1 MNMRRA
7 VFLVAA
13 TAWIPIASAQAPR
26 SPTPAPVDAAVTAT
40 PVATGLEHPWG
51 LAMLPDGRMLVTER
65 PGRLR
70 MVDKDGKLS
79 PPLTGVPAVYARRQ
93 GGLLDVALSP
103 RFATDQLVYLSFSE
117 PGDGGAGTAV
127 ARGRLA
133 GNALEQ
139 VQVIWRQTPKVESPN
154 HWGSRLVFGKD
165 GTLFVTTGD
174 RYRFRDRVQD
184 LGSTIG
190 KVVRI
195 NADGSTPA
203 DNPFAKRDGA
213 RPEIWSYGHRNLQ
226 GAALDPASGQLW
238 TLEHG
243 ARGGDELNRPQ
254 AGRNYGWPV
263 ITYGV
268 DYSGVKIGEGT
279 SKAGMEQPVY
289 YWDPVIAPSGAV
301 FYTGDAYPGWK
312 GSLFIGSLSPG
323 GLVRLTLDGDRVGSE
338 ERYLGNIGRVRN
350 VVQGPDGLLYLLIDA
365 SNGSIQRLAP
375 KRG

>member
-1 MNMRRA
+1 MNMRNA
-7 VFLVAA
+7 VFVAA
-13 TAWIPIASAQAPR
+13 VAFIPMAQAQAPR
-26 SPTPAPVDAAVTAT
+26 SPTPSPVDAPVTAQ
-40 PVATGLEHPWG
+40 PVATGLVHPWG
-51 LAMLPDGRMLVTER
+51 LVFLPDGRMLVTER

-70 MVDKDGKLS
+70 IVDKDGKLS
-79 PPLTGVPAVYARRQ
+79 APLSGVPDVYARGQ

-103 RFATDQLVYLSFSE
+103 RFASDQLVYLSFSE
-117 PGDGGAGTAV
+117 PGEGGAGTAV

-133 GNALEQ
+133 GNGLEQ

-154 HWGSRLVFGKD
+154 HWGSRLEFGKD

-174 RYRFRDRVQD
+174 RFRFRERVQD

-195 NADGSTPA
+195 NADGSIPS
-203 DNPFAKRDGA
+203 DNPFVKREGA

-254 AGRNYGWPV
+254 PGRNYGWPV

-268 DYSGVKIGEGT
+268 DYSGVRIGEGAAR
-279 SKAGMEQPVY
+279 AGMEQPVY

-301 FYTGDAYPGWK
+301 FYTADAYPGWK
-312 GSLFIGSLSPG
+312 GSLFVGSLSPG
-323 GLVRLTLDGDRVGSE
+323 GLVRLTLEGDQVRRE
-338 ERYLGNIGRVRN
+338 ERYLADIGRVRD

-365 SNGSIQRLAP
+365 SNGSIQRLVP
-375 KRG
+375 RR